1 MDHIRR
7 FNSELTHCIRGI
19 EKVCPIL
26 RQQVDRVFRLKAS
39 WDVIGAWLEMAV
51 HGEDL
56 DRGSKQKDEQH
67 KQHSDKSTSGIG
79 L

>member
-1 MDHIRR
+1 
-7 FNSELTHCIRGI
+7 
-19 EKVCPIL
+19 L